1 MNALATLSGPAAP
14 LLKSDINTDTIAPL
28 VRGQAGPQPAGIRS
42 EEELAQRLLGP
53 WRYRADGSPEPEF
66 VLNRPPFTQ
75 ARFLLAGPN
84 FACGSS
90 RETAA
95 TMLKAFGIRCVIA
108 PSFGLIFHDNC
119 FRNHMLP
126 LQLPWDVV
134 QELGA
139 LAADGRPFH
148 LDVAAGTL
156 TPEDGAAVRFQLPA
170 FRRDLL
176 LRGTDEVEL
185 TLGRAEAIAEWQAQA
200 KAQRPWEWRA
210 AEGRGPA

>member
-1 MNALATLSGPAAP
+1 MSALATLSGPAAA
-14 LLKSDINTDTIAPL
+14 LLQADINTDTIAPL

-42 EEELAQRLLGP
+42 EAELAARLFGP
-53 WRYRADGSPEPEF
+53 WRYRPDGSSDPAF
-66 VLNRPPFTQ
+66 VLNQPPFDQ
-75 ARFLLAGPN
+75 ARFLVAGPN

-126 LQLPWDVV
+126 LALDAAIV
-134 QELGA
+134 QRLGA
-139 LAADGRPFH
+139 AAAAGATFH

-156 TPEDGAAVRFQLPA
+156 APEGGEAVHFTLPT
-170 FRRDLL
+170 FRRDML
-176 LRGTDEVEL
+176 LRGADEVEV
-185 TLGRAEAIAEWQAQA
+185 TLGRSAAIDAYQAQA
-200 KAQRPWEWRA
+200 RAARPWEWLA
-210 AEGRGPA
+210 

>member
-1 MNALATLSGPAAP
+1 MNALVTLDGPAAA
-14 LLKSDINTDTIAPL
+14 LLKADINTDTIAPL
-28 VRGQAGPQPAGIRS
+28 VRGLAGPQPAGIRS
-42 EEELAQRLLGP
+42 QEELAQRLFGP
-53 WRYRADGSPEPEF
+53 WRYRPDGSADPDF
-66 VLNRPPFTQ
+66 VLNRPPFDQ
-75 ARFLLAGPN
+75 ARFLVAGPN

-126 LQLPWDVV
+126 LALDWSVV

-139 LAADGRPFH
+139 LAERGVSFH

-156 TPEDGAAVRFQLPA
+156 TPGGGSPVRFSLPA

-176 LRGTDEVEL
+176 LQGRDEVDL
-185 TLGRAEAIAEWQAQA
+185 TLSRADAIAAWQQRAQA
-200 KAQRPWEWRA
+200 ERPWEWSAVRA
-210 AEGRGPA
+210 V